1 MYCQRCGRKNEPDA
15 ETCRFCKAPL
25 LVVRQDRALEGG
37 DFQSFLGIEEY
48 VIDKISS
55 VEKQA
60 HRSSEDVD
68 LLVGAVDFL
77 EKNAMVTR
85 AGIHVLVRMLKERGL
100 LGASEFHGRW
110 RRQTLDNLLGL
121 HRKDRFLELKPHILS
136 AFSGKNRRR
145 FEERILR
152 VEDHM
157 VNLEWDSALA
167 GLKEAAELS
176 PDNGPLLGFLGE
188 SCLRTGDLE
197 AAARYLERAEAAR
210 LKDPEVTTARARLF
224 LLTGREKEARDLLEG
239 LSRKTPREAHT
250 LSLLALAEALSGDFD
265 AASRRAEE
273 ALELEENPGA
283 LYLLAHGCLR
293 ARRVSVAEAHLERIL
308 SAYPECLPAL
318 RLLAGIFLVRGWWR
332 RAEELLERWRALDV
346 AVEEGLSPETFRTLS
361 PAERWRRALPP
372 LDAREVLDL
381 LDPVTEEADVF
392 LRQVNL

>member
-1 MYCQRCGRKNEPDA
+1 MYCQRCGRKNKPDA

-25 LVVRQDRALEGG
+25 LVVRQDRAAEGG
-37 DFQSFLGIEEY
+37 DLQSFLGIEEY
-48 VIDKISS
+48 VMDKISS

-68 LLVGAVDFL
+68 LLVQAVDFL

-100 LGASEFHGRW
+100 LAASEFHGRW

-152 VEDHM
+152 AEDHM
-157 VNLEWDSALA
+157 VNLEWESALA

-176 PDNGPLLGFLGE
+176 PENGPLLGFLGE
-188 SCLRTGDLE
+188 TLLRTGDLE
-197 AAARYLERAEAAR
+197 AAGRYLERAEAAR
-210 LKDPEVTTARARLF
+210 VRDPEVLKARASLY
-224 LLTGREKEARDLLEG
+224 LLGGKVREARALLEG
-239 LSRKTPREAHT
+239 LCRKSPREAHT
-250 LSLLALAEALSGDFD
+250 SSLLALAEALSGDFG
-265 AASRRAEE
+265 AAAHRAEE
-273 ALELEENPGA
+273 VLELEENPGA
-283 LYLLAHGCLR
+283 LYILAHGCLQASR
-293 ARRVSVAEAHLERIL
+293 LSLAEAHLERIL
-308 SAYPECLPAL
+308 STYPECLPAL
-318 RLLAGIFLVRGWWR
+318 RLLAGTYLARGWWR
-332 RAEELLERWRALDV
+332 RAEEVLERWRLLD
-346 AVEEGLSPETFRTLS
+346 AGLEEGLSAETFRRLP
-361 PAERWRRALPP
+361 PAERWRRAIPP

>member
-1 MYCQRCGRKNEPDA
+1 MYCQRCGRKNKPDA

-25 LVVRQDRALEGG
+25 LAVRQDRTPEGG
-37 DFQSFLGIEEY
+37 DLQSFLGIEEY

-68 LLVGAVDFL
+68 LLVQAVDFL

-121 HRKDRFLELKPHILS
+121 HRKDRFLELKPHILA

-152 VEDHM
+152 AEDHM
-157 VNLEWDSALA
+157 LNLEWEAALA

-176 PDNGPLLGFLGE
+176 PENGPLLGFLGE
-188 SCLRTGDLE
+188 TCLRTGDLE
-197 AAARYLERAEAAR
+197 AAGRYLGRAEER
-210 LKDPEVTTARARLF
+210 RVRDPEVVKARAS
-224 LLTGREKEARDLLEG
+224 LLLLEGKAKEARVLLVG
-239 LSRKTPREAHT
+239 LSRKHPREAHT
-250 LSLLALAEALSGDFD
+250 LSLLALAEALAGDFG
-265 AASRRAEE
+265 AAARRAEE
-273 ALELEENPGA
+273 VLELEENPGA
-283 LYLLAHGCLR
+283 LYILAHGYLR
-293 ARRVSVAEAHLERIL
+293 ASRLSRAEEHLQRIL

-318 RLLAGIFLVRGWWR
+318 RLLAGTYLARGWWR
-332 RAEELLERWRALDV
+332 RAEEVLERWRALDA
-346 AVEEGLSPETFRTLS
+346 AVEVGLSPEHFQGLP
-361 PAERWRRALPP
+361 PAERWKRAIPP
-372 LDAREVLDL
+372 LSAREVLDL

>member
-1 MYCQRCGRKNEPDA
+1 MYCQRCGRKNKPDA

-25 LVVRQDRALEGG
+25 LVVRQDAAAEGG
-37 DFQSFLGIEEY
+37 DLQSFLGIEEY

-68 LLVGAVDFL
+68 LLVQAVDFL

-85 AGIHVLVRMLKERGL
+85 AGIHVLVRMLKERGFL
-100 LGASEFHGRW
+100 KASEFHGRW

-152 VEDHM
+152 AEDHM
-157 VNLEWDSALA
+157 VNLEWEAALA

-176 PDNGPLLGFLGE
+176 PENGPLAGFLGE
-188 SCLRTGDLE
+188 TCLRTGDLE
-197 AAARYLERAEAAR
+197 AAERYLDRAEAAR
-210 LKDPEVTTARARLF
+210 VKDPEVLKSRASLLLLRGKAGEARA
-224 LLTGREKEARDLLEG
+224 LLAG
-239 LSRKTPREAHT
+239 LSRKSPREAHT
-250 LSLLALAEALSGDFD
+250 LALLALAEALSGDPS
-265 AASRRAEE
+265 AAARRAEE
-273 ALELEENPGA
+273 VLELEENPGA
-283 LYLLAHGCLR
+283 LYLLARACLQGSR
-293 ARRVSVAEAHLERIL
+293 ASRAEAYLERIL
-308 SAYPECLPAL
+308 STYPECLPAL
-318 RLLAGIFLVRGWWR
+318 RLLAGLFLARGWWH
-332 RAEELLERWRALDV
+332 RAEELLERWRAID
-346 AVEEGLSPETFRTLS
+346 AGADPGLSAESFRSLT
-361 PAERWRRALPP
+361 PAERWRRAFPP
-372 LDAREVLDL
+372 LDPREVLDL